1 MSLLSAAKALLSAQL
16 SDVTKRGLFVSR
28 VLYFF
33 VFAAVGAF
41 FPYINV
47 YYRSIGL
54 SGTQIGLIGSLG
66 PLVGMIAGPLWGL
79 VSDHFGVTRPLLAL
93 AIAGAMLSVLGLSSA
108 PGFAW
113 LLPLTAAYTFFTNP
127 IMPLLDS
134 TTLELLQGRRER
146 YGQQRVWGSLG
157 FVVTSWAF
165 GSILERFG
173 LRWLFYGYIALMSV
187 VLVVAMGLP
196 ARRTRLSGP
205 LRSGLAQLIRQR
217 PWLFFSASL
226 VVLGIANSGMH
237 SFLNIYVKEMGGG
250 EGLIGLI
257 WGVAALSE
265 VPVMFLAAP
274 MIAQIGTRHT
284 LTMAYALYA
293 VRWFLLGIMPSPE
306 WAVLINL
313 LHGLTFGALWI
324 AGVAYADVLAPEE
337 LKATAQGLFS
347 ATLYSVSGVIGGP
360 ISGLLYDTIGPAA
373 LFRAYAILGVLAL
386 VLLRLGTRKC
396 TGGRPSRW

>member
-1 MSLLSAAKALLSAQL
+1 MSAISAAKALVSRQL
-16 SDVTKRGLFVSR
+16 SDSTKRGLWISR

-33 VFAAVGAF
+33 LFAAVGAF

-66 PLVGMIAGPLWGL
+66 PLMGMIAGPLWGL
-79 VSDHFGVTRPLLAL
+79 FSDRLGVTRPLLML
-93 AIAGAMLSVLGLSSA
+93 AIVGAMLSVLGLSVA

-113 LLPLTAAYTFFTNP
+113 LLPITAAYAFFTNP

-146 YGQQRVWGSLG
+146 YGRQRLWGSLG

-165 GSILERFG
+165 GNILERAG
-173 LRWLFYGYIALMSV
+173 LHWLFYGYLVLMSV
-187 VLVVAMGLP
+187 VLVVAVWLP

-205 LRSGLAQLIRQR
+205 LRSGLARLVRQR
-217 PWLFFSASL
+217 TWLFFSASL
-226 VVLGIANSGMH
+226 IVLGIANSGMH

-250 EGLIGLI
+250 EGLIGLM
-257 WGVAALSE
+257 WGLAALSE

-274 MIAQIGTRHT
+274 IIAQISTRR
-284 LTMAYALYA
+284 TMAIAYALYA
-293 VRWFLLGIMPSPE
+293 VRWLLLGIMPSPG

-313 LHGLTFGALWI
+313 LHGPTFGALWV
-324 AGVAYADVLAPEE
+324 AGVAYADALAPDE

-347 ATLYSVSGVIGGP
+347 ATLYSISSVIGSP
-360 ISGLLYDTIGPAA
+360 LSGLLFDLIGPGA
-373 LFRAYAILGVLAL
+373 LFRVYAILGILAL
-386 VLLRLGTRKC
+386 MLFWWGTRPVV
-396 TGGRPSRW
+396 TASSR

>member
-1 MSLLSAAKALLSAQL
+1 MSLLSAAKAIVSAHL
-16 SDVTKRGLFVSR
+16 SDDTRRGLFISR

-66 PLVGMIAGPLWGL
+66 PLVGMAAGPLWGL
-79 VSDHFGVTRPLLAL
+79 FSDHFGVTRPLLAL
-93 AIAGAMLSVLGLSSA
+93 AIVGAMLSVLGLSLA
-108 PGFAW
+108 PGFVW

-146 YGQQRVWGSLG
+146 YGRQRLWGSLG

-165 GSILERFG
+165 GHILERSG

-187 VLVVAMGLP
+187 VLIVAMGLP

-205 LRSGLAQLIRQR
+205 LRSGLARLIRQR

-226 VVLGIANSGMH
+226 IVLGIANSGMH

-250 EGLIGLI
+250 EGLIGLM
-257 WGVAALSE
+257 WGLAALSE

-274 MIAQIGTRHT
+274 IIAQLGTQRT
-284 LTMAYALYA
+284 LAIAYALYA
-293 VRWFLLGIMPSPE
+293 VRWLLLGLMPSPG
-306 WAVLINL
+306 WAVPINL
-313 LHGLTFGALWI
+313 LHGLTFGALWV
-324 AGVAYADVLAPEE
+324 AGVAYADALAPDA

-360 ISGLLYDTIGPAA
+360 ISGLLFDAIGPAA
-373 LFRAYAILGVLAL
+373 LFRVYALLGLLAL
-386 VLLRLGTRKC
+386 ALLKLGA
-396 TGGRPSRW
+396 RPPGCESPR

>member
-1 MSLLSAAKALLSAQL
+1 MSLLSTTKALVSSQL
-16 SDVTKRGLFVSR
+16 SDVTRRGLFVSR

-66 PLVGMIAGPLWGL
+66 PLVGMVAGPLWGL
-79 VSDHFGVTRPLLAL
+79 FSDRFGVTRPLLAL
-93 AIAGAMLSVLGLSSA
+93 AITGAMLSMLGLSIA
-108 PGFAW
+108 PGFVW
-113 LLPLTAAYTFFTNP
+113 LLLLTAAYTFFTNP

-134 TTLELLQGRRER
+134 TTLELLQGHRER
-146 YGQQRVWGSLG
+146 YGRQRVWGSLG

-165 GSILERFG
+165 GYILERFG
-173 LRWLFYGYIALMSV
+173 LRWLFYGYVALMSV

-205 LRSGLAQLIRQR
+205 LRSGLMRLIRQR
-217 PWLFFSASL
+217 AWLFFSASL
-226 VVLGIANSGMH
+226 IVLGIANSGMH
-237 SFLNIYVKEMGGG
+237 SFLNIYIKEMGGG
-250 EGLIGLI
+250 EGLIGLL

-274 MIAQIGTRHT
+274 IIVQIGIQRT
-284 LTMAYALYA
+284 LAIAYALYA
-293 VRWFLLGIMPSPE
+293 MRWLLLGIMPSPE
-306 WAVLINL
+306 WAVPINL
-313 LHGLTFGALWI
+313 LHGLTFGALWV
-324 AGVAYADVLAPEE
+324 AGVAYADALAPEE

-347 ATLYSVSGVIGGP
+347 ATLYSVSSVISGP
-360 ISGLLYDTIGPAA
+360 ISGFLFDTIGPAA
-373 LFRAYAILGVLAL
+373 LFRVYAILGILAL
-386 VLLRLGTRKC
+386 ALLRS
-396 TGGRPSRW
+396 GRAR